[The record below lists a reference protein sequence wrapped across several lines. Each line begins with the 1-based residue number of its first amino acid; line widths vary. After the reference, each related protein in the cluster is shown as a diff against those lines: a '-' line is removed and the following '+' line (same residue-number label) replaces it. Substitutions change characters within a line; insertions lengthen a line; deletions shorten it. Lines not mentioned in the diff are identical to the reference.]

1 MAKSLV
7 IVESPAKARTI
18 NKFLGRGYE
27 VKASMGHV
35 KDLPKRDLGVD
46 VENDFEPK
54 YIIIRGKG
62 KVLQEIKKAARA
74 AEKVYLAPD
83 FDREGEAIAAHLA
96 EYLGENGG
104 AGKIRR
110 ILFNEITKRAIQEAI
125 RNPQAI
131 DTNKVDAQQGRRIL
145 DRLVGYMVSPL
156 LWKAFYRGTSA
167 GRVQT
172 VALRMIVEREE
183 EVEAFRPEEFWT
195 IDAAFARTSGNAF
208 TASLQEIDGEKIR
221 IPNGEEAARIAG
233 DIPSH
238 EYRASEIEKTVRRRQ
253 PPPPFITSTL
263 QQEASKRFGFTARK
277 TMQIAQGL
285 YEGVDLK
292 DEGPVGLI
300 TYMRTDSTR
309 VADEAIAEVRE
320 LIGRAFGPGEL
331 PEKPVEHRKGKGAQ
345 DAHEAIRPTSAARTP
360 DSLKNQLTRDQFRL
374 YEVVWSRFVASQM
387 KPALYDQTKIDVRGG
402 PYLFR
407 ANGSV
412 IREKGFLQV
421 FEETNGKNGKDRL
434 LPEVAEGENLR
445 LGEVSPE
452 QHFTQPPAR
461 YTEASLVK
469 ELEANGIGRPSTYAT
484 IAATLIDRKYMRRE
498 KQRFFP
504 TDLGRDVLKFLL
516 VHFEN
521 VFNVG
526 FTALMEEELD
536 KVEEGKDRWKDVVR
550 TFYERFRQDLDQVNV
565 EDAKSATEIVCDRC
579 GKPMVARWGRNGRFL
594 ACTGYPECRNTRPLE
609 GEEPEPTNEVCD
621 KCGGGMVIRSGRFGR
636 FLACANYPACKNT
649 RSIPVGVSC
658 PREGCGGQLTEKRT
672 RTGRVFYGCSSY
684 PKCDFA
690 VWSRPIAEKCEACGF
705 PLLVEKS
712 SKARGDYLECPECK
726 AKKELAA
733 ERSGETGEE

>member
-74 AEKVYLAPD
+74 AEEVYLAPD

-233 DIPSH
+233 DIPRH

-345 DAHEAIRPTSAARTP
+345 DAHEAIRPTAAARTP